1 MATSNKKTSSAS
13 ATRLEIKKTYK
24 LYINGAFP
32 RSESGRVYEV
42 TDSKGKFLAN
52 PALASRKD
60 LRDAVVAARTVAPK
74 WASATAYNRGQILYR
89 IAEMLE
95 GRADQIA
102 LEISATSG
110 LPNRKALDQ
119 ITAAIDRW
127 VWYAG
132 WSDKLAA
139 AFGATNP
146 VAGPYYNFTIPEPQG
161 VIAVAPSDDF
171 LSFIDSIAPVIT
183 SGNTVIALVTGGS
196 AVPAMTFAEVLAT
209 SDLPHGVINILT
221 GSHDEIAPWAASH
234 MDIDGMDISGID
246 KKKRASLKE
255 MGAENLKRVYNFDDT
270 QNPNRI
276 YAFMEAKTVWHPIGV

>member
-1 MATSNKKTSSAS
+1 MS
-13 ATRLEIKKTYK
+13 RLEVKKTYK
-24 LYINGAFP
+24 LYINGTFP
-32 RSESGRVYEV
+32 RSESGRIYEV
-42 TDSKGKFLAN
+42 TDAKGNFVAN
-52 PALASRKD
+52 PVLASRKD
-60 LRDAVVAARTVAPK
+60 LRDAVVAARAAQPG
-74 WASATAYNRGQILYR
+74 WAKATAYNRGQILYR

-102 LEISATSG
+102 AEISVTTGATQK
-110 LPNRKALDQ
+110 KAHEQLM
-119 ITAAIDRW
+119 AAIDRW

-139 AFGATNP
+139 AFGSTNP

-161 VIAVAPSDDF
+161 VIAVAPKDEF
-171 LSFIDSIAPVIT
+171 LAFIDSIAPVIT
-183 SGNTVIALVTGGS
+183 SGNSVIALVPGAS

-221 GSHDEIAPWAASH
+221 GSHDELAPWAASH

-246 KKKRASLKE
+246 KKKRTALKE
-255 MGAENLKRVYNFDDT
+255 AGAENLKRIHHFDDAQT
-270 QNPNRI
+270 PTRI

>member
-1 MATSNKKTSSAS
+1 MS
-13 ATRLEIKKTYK
+13 RLEVKKTYK

-32 RSESGRVYEV
+32 RSESGRIYEV
-42 TDSKGKFLAN
+42 NDAKGNFIAN

-60 LRDAVVAARTVAPK
+60 LRDAVVAARAAQPG
-74 WASATAYNRGQILYR
+74 WAKATAYNRGQILYR

-102 LEISATSG
+102 AEISATSG
-110 LPNRKALDQ
+110 ATPKKAHEQLM
-119 ITAAIDRW
+119 AAIDRW

-139 AFGATNP
+139 AFGSTNP

-161 VIAVAPSDDF
+161 VIAVAPSDNF
-171 LSFIDSIAPVIT
+171 LSFIDAIAPVIT
-183 SGNTVIALVTGGS
+183 SGNSIIALVPGAS

-221 GSHDEIAPWAASH
+221 GSHDELAPWAASH

-246 KKKRASLKE
+246 KKKRTALKE
-255 MGAENLKRVYNFDDT
+255 AGAENLKRIHHFDDAQT
-270 QNPNRI
+270 PNRI
-276 YAFMEAKTVWHPIGV
+276 YAFMEAKTVLHPIGV

>member
-1 MATSNKKTSSAS
+1 MS
-13 ATRLEIKKTYK
+13 RLEVKKTYK

-32 RSESGRVYEV
+32 RSESGRIYEV
-42 TDSKGKFLAN
+42 NDAKGNFIAN

-60 LRDAVVAARTVAPK
+60 LRDAVVAARAAQPG
-74 WASATAYNRGQILYR
+74 WAKATAYNRGQILYR

-102 LEISATSG
+102 AEISATSG
-110 LPNRKALDQ
+110 ATPKKAHEQLM
-119 ITAAIDRW
+119 AAIDRL

-139 AFGATNP
+139 AFGSTNP

-161 VIAVAPSDDF
+161 VIAVAPSDNF
-171 LSFIDSIAPVIT
+171 LSFIDAIAPVIT
-183 SGNTVIALVTGGS
+183 SGNSIIALVPGAS

-221 GSHDEIAPWAASH
+221 GSHDELAPWAASH

-246 KKKRASLKE
+246 KKKRTALKE
-255 MGAENLKRVYNFDDT
+255 AGAENLKRIHHFDDAQT
-270 QNPNRI
+270 PNRI

>member
-1 MATSNKKTSSAS
+1 MS
-13 ATRLEIKKTYK
+13 RLEVKKTYK

-32 RSESGRVYEV
+32 RSESGRIYEV
-42 TDSKGKFLAN
+42 TDVKGNFVAN
-52 PALASRKD
+52 PVLASRKD
-60 LRDAVVAARTVAPK
+60 LRDAVVAARAAQLG
-74 WASATAYNRGQILYR
+74 WAKATAYNRGQILYR

-102 LEISATSG
+102 AEISVTTGATQK
-110 LPNRKALDQ
+110 KAHEQLM
-119 ITAAIDRW
+119 AAIDRW

-139 AFGATNP
+139 AFGSTNP
-146 VAGPYYNFTIPEPQG
+146 VAGPYYNFTIPEAQG
-161 VIAVAPSDDF
+161 VIAVAPKDEF
-171 LSFIDSIAPVIT
+171 LAFIDSIAPVIT
-183 SGNTVIALVTGGS
+183 SGNSVIALVPGAS

-221 GSHDEIAPWAASH
+221 GSHDELAPWAASH

-246 KKKRASLKE
+246 KKKRTALKE
-255 MGAENLKRVYNFDDT
+255 AGAENLKRIHHFDDAQT
-270 QNPNRI
+270 PTRI

>member
-1 MATSNKKTSSAS
+1 MS
-13 ATRLEIKKTYK
+13 RLEVKKTYK

-32 RSESGRVYEV
+32 RSESGRIYEV
-42 TDSKGKFLAN
+42 SDAKGNFIAN

-60 LRDAVVAARTVAPK
+60 LRDAVVAARAAQPG
-74 WASATAYNRGQILYR
+74 WAKATAYNRGQILYR

-102 LEISATSG
+102 NEISATSG
-110 LPNRKALDQ
+110 VTDKKAHEQLM
-119 ITAAIDRW
+119 AAIDRW

-139 AFGATNP
+139 AFGSTNP
-146 VAGPYYNFTIPEPQG
+146 VAGPYYNFTIPEAQG
-161 VIAVAPSDDF
+161 VIAVAPRDEF

-183 SGNTVIALVTGGS
+183 SGNSVIALVPGAS

-221 GSHDEIAPWAASH
+221 GSHDELAPWAASH

-246 KKKRASLKE
+246 KKKRTALKE
-255 MGAENLKRVYNFDDT
+255 AGAENLKRIHHFDDAQT
-270 QNPNRI
+270 PTRI
-276 YAFMEAKTVWHPIGV
+276 YAFMEAKTAWHPIGV